1 MKPRIFIGS
10 SGEGLKVA
18 EYIKHKLQKAEFE
31 VYLWTDDIFKANNS
45 VLETLLREAS
55 LFDFGIM
62 VATKDDFTKKRDK
75 EFETARDNVVFEFGL
90 FLGRLGTNRSFVIQE
105 KGTELPSDLYG
116 ITVPRFEMSDNL
128 NSNFE
133 LNTEIDKIV
142 KTIKEK
148 IQLGELGLL
157 PSTVLAIGYFEN
169 FVSLICESLNLLNEL
184 EVKGKKYKKFQFNII
199 IPKDL
204 DADIKKRAKI
214 YFKNKSLEEIEIPSS
229 SRSYPIHIQFDDD
242 SIEETLQLYDMPT
255 TIGGIDK
262 AIEMYMRKG
271 HIGKTEQQ
279 KLLEERELRNFQTTL
294 ENLIANDAFTKEMVK
309 VIYEV

>member
-169 FVSLICESLNLLNEL
+169 FVSLICESLNLLNQL

-262 AIEMYMRKG
+262 AIEM
-271 HIGKTEQQ
+271 
-279 KLLEERELRNFQTTL
+279 
-294 ENLIANDAFTKEMVK
+294 
-309 VIYEV
+309 